1 VEINEW
7 GLEYAQ
13 RPTDHVRQVV
23 RATTARTARAET
35 IRRQRWMAAGASGAA
50 VIAMVALAGAAL
62 RAKGSINV
70 AVTVPTR
77 LTMPA
82 APTRFEAQTTMA
94 DKGPAA
100 DRPTVLVA
108 ATSDNKIVRLDP
120 QTGAQQKV
128 LIDLTGRLVD
138 GPSHGS
144 PRVQAVPN
152 CVAFDKANATVYFSW
167 GLPGDCDANAGRI
180 SSVPVDGGLE
190 TQIIGAAD
198 TFSVSPDGAL
208 MYYRSA
214 PPAMFKGRVRNLKTH
229 SDTIIIDTPD
239 CVPSTV
245 GACQLGHAFWSP
257 DSSAIYANCIS
268 YSSRGGR
275 IVGDA
280 AVIRRFDT
288 STRKQKPESGET
300 TPFNEQA
307 NNIDTW
313 NRFGIVGFLDEHRVL
328 RFATNAGSSALQ
340 LARPAHPIQ
349 TLDVVDAKTGT
360 KTRTLVSLAADRLY
374 VSIGA
379 DASGQH
385 VLYASTK
392 GGEAGDLRVSDR
404 GSANAVLLASKIYAA
419 AW

>member
-1 VEINEW
+1 MTGESEVAINEG
-7 GLEYAQ
+7 GLENAQ
-13 RPTDHVRQVV
+13 RPTEHVREGL
-23 RATTARTARAET
+23 RAATARTARAET
-35 IRRQRWMAAGASGAA
+35 IRRKRWMAAGASGAA
-50 VIAMVALAGAAL
+50 VIAMVALAGPAL
-62 RAKGSINV
+62 RAKGSIH
-70 AVTVPTR
+70 
-77 LTMPA
+77 
-82 APTRFEAQTTMA
+82 
-94 DKGPAA
+94 GPAA

-152 CVAFDKANATVYFSW
+152 CIAFDKANATVYFSW
-167 GLPGDCDANAGRI
+167 GLPGDCDAHAGTI

-190 TQIIGAAD
+190 RQIIGAAD
-198 TFSVSPDGAL
+198 AFSVSPDGAL
-208 MYYRSA
+208 LYYRSA

-268 YSSRGGR
+268 YRSRGGR
-275 IVGDA
+275 IFGDA
-280 AVIRRFDT
+280 AVIRRFNT
-288 STRKQKPESGET
+288 STRNQTPESGDT
-300 TPFNEQA
+300 TPFDEQA
-307 NNIDTW
+307 NINTW

-328 RFATNAGSSALQ
+328 RFASNAGSSALQ
-340 LARPAHPIQ
+340 SAMPADPIQ

-360 KTRTLVSLAADRLY
+360 KTSTLVSLAADRLY

-385 VLYASTK
+385 VLYASTQ
-392 GGEAGDLRVSDR
+392 GGEAGDLRVSDH
-404 GSANAVLLASKIYAA
+404 GSSNTVLLASKIYAA